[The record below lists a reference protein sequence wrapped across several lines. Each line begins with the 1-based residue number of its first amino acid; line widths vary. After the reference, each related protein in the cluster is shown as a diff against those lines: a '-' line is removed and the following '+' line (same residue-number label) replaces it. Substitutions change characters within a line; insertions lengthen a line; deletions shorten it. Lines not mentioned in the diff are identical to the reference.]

1 MTTRGQPEAPGEPS
15 TSQRKDEHLQTV
27 LGDGIASTAATGLA
41 RWRPRHRALPGI
53 DLADVDTTG
62 EVFGRALAS
71 PLLVSCMTGGSPAT
85 GAVNRNLALAAEGTG
100 IALGLGSL
108 RAAMEDPS
116 LLPSY
121 AVRDLAPSVAL
132 IGNIGV
138 ARADPRAV
146 AAVCARLGFDALA
159 VHLNPLQ
166 EAVQRG
172 GDASFRGAIDTV
184 RAIVETVEIPVVV
197 KEVGFGLDADD
208 VELLLDA
215 GVAGVDVAG
224 SGGTNWALVE
234 GARRDGRREVAAAFA
249 GWGTPTADAL
259 VEAVAV
265 RDRRGSDATVVAS
278 GGIADG
284 VDALVAL
291 CLGADLVGIGRS
303 WIGPA
308 QQSAE
313 ACTEA
318 VATVVDQLR
327 IAWFAVG
334 ACTRADL
341 DRSRLRSAG
350 PPPPA

>member
-1 MTTRGQPEAPGEPS
+1 MTPDSRRGAPVEPS
-15 TSQRKDEHLQTV
+15 TSQRKDEHLRTV
-27 LGDGIASTAATGLA
+27 LRDGIASTATTGLD

-62 EVFGRALAS
+62 ELFGRAFAS
-71 PLLVSCMTGGSPAT
+71 PLLVSCMTGGSSAT
-85 GAVNRNLALAAEGTG
+85 GAVNRNLALAAENAG

-116 LLPSY
+116 LLSSY
-121 AVRDLAPSVAL
+121 AVRDLAPSVTL

-138 ARADPRAV
+138 VRADPPAV
-146 AAVCARLGFDALA
+146 AEVCGRLGVDALA

-172 GDASFRGAIDTV
+172 GDPSFGDAIDTV
-184 RAIVETVEIPVVV
+184 RAVVETVDVPVVA

-208 VELLLDA
+208 VDALLDA
-215 GVAGVDVAG
+215 GCAGVDVAG

-234 GARRDGRREVAAAFA
+234 GARRDGRRQLAAAFA

-265 RDRRGSDATVVAS
+265 RDRRGSDATVIAS
-278 GGIADG
+278 GGITDG
-284 VDALVAL
+284 VEALVAL

-308 QQSAE
+308 QQSADACAE
-313 ACTEA
+313 AI
-318 VATVVDQLR
+318 ATVVDQLR
-327 IAWFAVG
+327 VAWFAVG
-334 ACTRADL
+334 ARTRADL
-341 DRSRLRSAG
+341 GHDRLRAPG
-350 PPPPA
+350 PSPPS